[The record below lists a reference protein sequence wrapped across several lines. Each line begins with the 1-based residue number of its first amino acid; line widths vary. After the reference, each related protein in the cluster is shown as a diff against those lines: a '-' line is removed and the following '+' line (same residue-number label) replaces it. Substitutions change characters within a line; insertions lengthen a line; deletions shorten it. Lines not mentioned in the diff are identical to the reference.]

1 MKYLPIIAASALC
14 CSSFVAATGG
24 GGLRKHRTLQ
34 DVQEAKDPQLTFE
47 SRIVGGT
54 EAGVDEYPFYVNWG
68 GQCGASLIAR
78 EWIMSAAHC
87 DPISTNNVKINRSR
101 GIGYDSGRGEMA
113 TIIDRFPHPNYNG
126 NTHDN
131 DIMIMKLEKPVDFDP
146 IPLNFN
152 DNLPRNDQGLKVIG
166 FGRLVSGGSS
176 PRELQEVVVQ
186 YVDNDTC
193 NRDES
198 YDGDITDQML
208 CAGVPGGGKDSCQ
221 GDSGGPIF
229 TYDGGIS
236 QVGVVSWGR
245 GCARPDKPGV
255 YARVSSYESWIKGI
269 ICTDDEHI
277 TQYKPDFCGGSES
290 NPSPVGTRPP
300 TQTPIS
306 VGTRPPTQA
315 PTSIV
320 DSENGSGTRPP
331 TQIPTPAPT
340 SSFGSSGNGSAQLR
354 LEMTYDD
361 FPQEVFWEI
370 IQNGQVV
377 GSGRGNSG
385 QNMETVSYTYSVE
398 EGYTQFHLIDTA
410 EDGICC
416 YHGYGGYELYVDVDG
431 NSQKVADSDGMY
443 TSSETKSFTIS
454 SSGSSAENGV
464 AGNPPTRPPT
474 QAPTSSSN
482 GSPTRPPTAVPTSSG
497 GSGSA
502 QLRLKI
508 TYDEFPDEV
517 SWQIIQSGQ
526 TVASGRGNSD
536 QAEETVRYTYDVS
549 EGDTEFIL
557 EDAADDGIC
566 CYHGY
571 GEYEIRV
578 KVDGNV
584 RTVAESDGSFS
595 SSETTTF
602 TI

>member
-1 MKYLPIIAASALC
+1 MIFFATIILTILSHSTATSAER
-14 CSSFVAATGG
+14 TN
-24 GGLRKHRTLQ
+24 LRKAKHAAPELDMERSLQ
-34 DVQEAKDPQLTFE
+34 DETWE

-54 EAGVDEYPFYVNWG
+54 EAGIDEYPFYVNWG

-101 GIGYDSGRGEMA
+101 GIGYDVGRGEMA

-152 DNLPRNDQGLKVIG
+152 DNVPRNDQDLKVIG
-166 FGRLVSGGSS
+166 FGRLESGGSS

-300 TQTPIS
+300 TQ
-306 VGTRPPTQA
+306 A
-315 PTSIV
+315 PTSSV
-320 DSENGSGTRPP
+320 DSEDGSGTRPP
-331 TQIPTPAPT
+331 T
-340 SSFGSSGNGSAQLR
+340 
-354 LEMTYDD
+354 
-361 FPQEVFWEI
+361 
-370 IQNGQVV
+370 
-377 GSGRGNSG
+377 
-385 QNMETVSYTYSVE
+385 
-398 EGYTQFHLIDTA
+398 
-410 EDGICC
+410 
-416 YHGYGGYELYVDVDG
+416 
-431 NSQKVADSDGMY
+431 
-443 TSSETKSFTIS
+443 
-454 SSGSSAENGV
+454 
-464 AGNPPTRPPT
+464 RP
-474 QAPTSSSN
+474 
-482 GSPTRPPTAVPTSSG
+482 PTSSG

-502 QLRLKI
+502 QLRFEI

-526 TVASGRGNSD
+526 IVASGRGNSD

-549 EGDTEFIL
+549 EGYTEFVL

-584 RTVAESDGSFS
+584 RTVAESDGTFS
-595 SSETTTF
+595 TSETTTF